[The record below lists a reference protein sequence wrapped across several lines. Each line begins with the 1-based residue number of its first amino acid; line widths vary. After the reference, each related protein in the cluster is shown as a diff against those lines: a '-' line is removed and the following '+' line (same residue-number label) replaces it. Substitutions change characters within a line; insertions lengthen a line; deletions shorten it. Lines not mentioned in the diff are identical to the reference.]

1 MFSLLADKLQ
11 DVFKD
16 LRGHGK
22 ITETNITDAMRAV
35 RMALLEAD
43 VEFNVAKGFIA
54 RVKDKAL
61 GEEVLRGV
69 APGQQIVKIFH
80 DELTALLGGDNAP
93 LNLEKPARILMV
105 GLNGAGK
112 TTSSAKL
119 AAWLKKEGKAP
130 LLIACDLH
138 RPAAIEQ
145 LATLAGQVG
154 VPVFTP
160 PPDEKDVLKVAK
172 LALEWVKT
180 QPGNVQ
186 IYDTAGRQEI
196 DEALIAEIK
205 ALREFLQPQ
214 EVLLVADAATGQ
226 QAVSVAT
233 HFHEALNITGLV
245 LTKLDGDARGG
256 AALSMRE
263 VTQRPIKFA
272 GIGEKLDQFEPF
284 YPDRLAGRILGM
296 GDIVGLV
303 EKAVAAI
310 DEEEA
315 KRMEEKMRKASFDLN
330 DFLAQ
335 FKMLKKLG
343 PLENVLGMLPGMGNL
358 KDFSVDEKQMK
369 RVEAIVLSMTLAER
383 TNPDILNARRRQR
396 IARGSGVSVTEV
408 NDLLQRFGQMRKMMK
423 NFGKMKQMM
432 SRPGAASRFR
442 IKALVFEQLRYNSE
456 TQKTKKVM
464 SVSNRLRREGSL
476 NNPYYKVVVT
486 DQRSPRDGKFIELIG
501 NYDPKKPGDNSN
513 IDLSRVDY
521 WVQNGAQPSDTVR
534 SIIKKARK
542 KATVAA

>member
-93 LNLEKPARILMV
+93 LNLDKPARILMV

-119 AAWLKKEGKAP
+119 AAWLKKQGRAP

-145 LATLAGQVG
+145 LATLAKQVG

-160 PPDEKDVLKVAK
+160 PPGEKDVLKVGKMAV
-172 LALEWVKT
+172 EWARE

-196 DEALIAEIK
+196 DEVLIAEIK

-233 HFHEALNITGLV
+233 HFHEALDITGLV

-272 GIGEKLDQFEPF
+272 GVGEKLDQFEPF

-303 EKAVAAI
+303 EKAAEAI

-315 KRMEEKMRKASFDLN
+315 RRMEEKMRTASFDLN
-330 DFLAQ
+330 DFLSQ

-343 PLENVLGMLPGMGNL
+343 PLENLLGMLPGMGNL

-383 TNPDILNARRRQR
+383 TKPDILNARRRQR

-408 NDLLQRFGQMRKMMK
+408 NDLLQKFGQMRKMMK

-432 SRPGAASRFR
+432 SRPGAASRFGL
-442 IKALVFEQLRYNSE
+442 K
-456 TQKTKKVM
+456 
-464 SVSNRLRREGSL
+464 
-476 NNPYYKVVVT
+476 
-486 DQRSPRDGKFIELIG
+486 
-501 NYDPKKPGDNSN
+501 
-513 IDLSRVDY
+513 
-521 WVQNGAQPSDTVR
+521 
-534 SIIKKARK
+534 
-542 KATVAA
+542 

>member
-43 VEFNVAKGFIA
+43 VDFNVAKGFIA

-69 APGQQIVKIFH
+69 HPGQQIVKIFH

-93 LNLEKPARILMV
+93 LNLEKPARIMMV

-119 AAWLKKEGKAP
+119 AAWLKKEGRAP

-154 VPVFTP
+154 VPIFTP
-160 PPDEKDVLKVAK
+160 PPGEKDLLKVAK
-172 LALEWVKT
+172 LAVEWAKE

-196 DEALIAEIK
+196 DEVLIEEIK
-205 ALREFLQPQ
+205 KLREYLQPQ

-233 HFHEALNITGLV
+233 HFHEALTITGLV

-296 GDIVGLV
+296 GDIIGLV
-303 EKAVAAI
+303 EKAAAAI

-315 KRMEEKMRKASFDLN
+315 KRMEEKMRTASFDLN

-335 FKMLKKLG
+335 FKMLRKLG
-343 PLENVLGMLPGMGNL
+343 PLENILGMLPGMGNL
-358 KDFSVDEKQMK
+358 KDFSVDENQMK

-383 TNPDILNARRRQR
+383 TKPDILNARRRQR

-423 NFGKMKQMM
+423 NFGKVKQMM
-432 SRPGAASRFR
+432 GRPGAASRFGLKR
-442 IKALVFEQLRYNSE
+442 
-456 TQKTKKVM
+456 
-464 SVSNRLRREGSL
+464 
-476 NNPYYKVVVT
+476 
-486 DQRSPRDGKFIELIG
+486 
-501 NYDPKKPGDNSN
+501 
-513 IDLSRVDY
+513 
-521 WVQNGAQPSDTVR
+521 
-534 SIIKKARK
+534 
-542 KATVAA
+542 